1 MQRID
6 VPVLIVGAGP
16 VGLSAGLFLNR
27 LGIGHRIIERRP
39 GQQRA
44 PAAHVVNGR
53 TFEIWR
59 QMGADMEAL
68 QAATRDPADAG
79 HVYWVTKLGGD
90 VIGRLTYERQGDDV
104 LALTPTPLR
113 NLSQHRLEP
122 ILVDSLRRAG
132 APAPHYGHQWE
143 SSAEHDDAGVTS
155 SVRELA
161 TGETY
166 DVRSRYVLAA
176 DGAGSRIRKS
186 LGIQAIGPE
195 RLQSFVMIHFEANLR
210 PLVRDCPG
218 VLYWICD
225 AAAGGA
231 LVAHDIDREWVYMHA
246 WEPERERRDDYTAEV
261 CTALVRRALTRPD
274 VDLKILTISDWMM
287 TAQVAE
293 QYGSGRIFLIGDSAH
308 RFPPTG
314 GMGLNTGVQDAH
326 NLAWKIA
333 AVEGEWGT
341 ESLLETY
348 ESERR
353 PVARHNADQSLANA
367 LRLFEVPQ
375 ALGVT
380 DRSKESNARMQAV
393 LADPGGRR
401 RVAAAIENQ
410 AEHFDML
417 GLQLGFSYD
426 VGALADDGTAK
437 PVAQNQVREVVPSS
451 RPGARLPHGWVER
464 AGQRLSTLDLVQPD
478 RFTLL
483 IDSHGDAWEQ
493 ASRHLGVPIEVVR
506 FGADVV
512 DLDGWWTSVARMSPG
527 GALLVRPDQHV
538 AFRSTGALGEARRT
552 LREAVARILGTSR

>member
-1 MQRID
+1 
-6 VPVLIVGAGP
+6 
-16 VGLSAGLFLNR
+16 
-27 LGIGHRIIERRP
+27 
-39 GQQRA
+39 
-44 PAAHVVNGR
+44 
-53 TFEIWR
+53 
-59 QMGADMEAL
+59 
-68 QAATRDPADAG
+68 
-79 HVYWVTKLGGD
+79 
-90 VIGRLTYERQGDDV
+90 
-104 LALTPTPLR
+104 
-113 NLSQHRLEP
+113 
-122 ILVDSLRRAG
+122 
-132 APAPHYGHQWE
+132 
-143 SSAEHDDAGVTS
+143 
-155 SVRELA
+155 
-161 TGETY
+161 
-166 DVRSRYVLAA
+166 
-176 DGAGSRIRKS
+176 
-186 LGIQAIGPE
+186 
-195 RLQSFVMIHFEANLR
+195 
-210 PLVRDCPG
+210 
-218 VLYWICD
+218 
-225 AAAGGA
+225 
-231 LVAHDIDREWVYMHA
+231 
-246 WEPERERRDDYTAEV
+246 
-261 CTALVRRALTRPD
+261 
-274 VDLKILTISDWMM
+274 MM

-437 PVAQNQVREVVPSS
+437 PVVAQNPVREVVPSS